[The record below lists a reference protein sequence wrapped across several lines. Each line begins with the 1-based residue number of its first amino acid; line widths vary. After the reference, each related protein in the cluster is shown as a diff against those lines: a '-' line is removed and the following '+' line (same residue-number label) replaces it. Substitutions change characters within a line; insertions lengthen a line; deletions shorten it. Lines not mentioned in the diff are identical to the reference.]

1 MWNGRAFA
9 GCLALLVAAS
19 ARSEEPVPIGVRTVA
34 FSPDGK
40 LLAAGTGEP
49 KQPGT
54 VTVWD
59 LDTGKARWTHR
70 EKTGIPC
77 VTFAPDGQT
86 LAIAVYDRTAKLL
99 DVTSGKEK
107 AAFRH
112 PKEVRAV
119 AFSPDGKSLATACWD
134 RALRVWDLC
143 NGVEKVTCTGHQD
156 RIFSVQFSPD
166 GTRLL
171 SAGGDDGAKLW
182 DAFSGKEIRTWGHG
196 GFYLR
201 CARFTPDGRWALTG
215 GWDGTVRI
223 WNTETGALRA
233 RLESMGGVDALS
245 FSPAARALT
254 VCCNGKRLP
263 VFELTLREPDAK
275 EQERIRSL
283 LARLDDDSY
292 AVREATGKELLQVGF
307 VAERALREAM
317 TESLSAEVR
326 IRARRL
332 RQEILSQPRMTLRG
346 HTGEV
351 ECVEFSPDG
360 KLLASGGADG
370 VVRLWDVTS
379 GKETARLTPE

>member
-1 MWNGRAFA
+1 MRNTRAFA
-9 GCLALLVAAS
+9 VCLALLLSTAG
-19 ARSEEPVPIGVRTVA
+19 RSDEPVPVGIRTVA

-59 LDTGKARWTHR
+59 LSTGKVRWTHR

-77 VTFAPDGQT
+77 VAFAPDGQT

-99 DVTSGKEK
+99 EASTGKET

-119 AFSPDGKSLATACWD
+119 AFAPDGKSLATACWD
-134 RALRVWDLC
+134 RALRVWDVC
-143 NGVEKVTCTGHQD
+143 TGTEKVTCTGHTD

-166 GTRLL
+166 GKRLV

-182 DAFSGKEIRTWGHG
+182 DAFSGKEIRTWAHG

-201 CARFTPDGRWALTG
+201 SARFTPDGRWVLSG

-233 RLESMGGVDALS
+233 RLSGIGGVDGLA
-245 FSPAARALT
+245 FSPGARALA
-254 VCCNGKRLP
+254 VCSHGKLLP

-275 EQERIRSL
+275 EQERIQAL

-292 AVREATGKELLQVGF
+292 NVREAAGKELLEVGF
-307 VAERALREAM
+307 VAERELRQAM
-317 TESLSAEVR
+317 TESPSAEVR

-332 RQEILSQPRMTLRG
+332 RQEMLSQPRTMLRG
-346 HTGEV
+346 HTGDI

-360 KLLASGGADG
+360 KLLASAGKDG
-370 VVRLWDVTS
+370 TVRLWDVSS
-379 GKETARLTPE
+379 GKESARFTPE